1 MPDNPIFRCGPLQR
15 EYSRYL
21 LPVFLLCCTATL
33 LIIVSALSIG
43 EVNFSLPQT
52 LRLLFQPDT
61 SAQSFILHELR
72 LPRVILALLAGGG
85 LGVAGFIMQTLV
97 RNPLASPDTLGVTTG
112 ASAGALIWLSFF
124 SLQYGS
130 SAMPYAAMAG
140 AAVAVGLI
148 FLLSWRSGA
157 SPLRLVLTGV
167 GVSALAGAVV
177 TLVLVFSPLTTT
189 FSAWVWLSGSVY
201 AASWEKVRQLL
212 GIYLWALP
220 VLVLLLRYMKILQ
233 LNDSLAMGLGVA
245 IHPRRILLLLACV
258 ILSAGA
264 ISLVGAMA
272 FVGLIAPHLGRLI
285 IRSGGFFSQL
295 LITACC
301 GGCMVIIADLLAR
314 TLFLP
319 ADLPAGIFVAL
330 AGAPLF
336 LWLLIRQRT

>member
-1 MPDNPIFRCGPLQR
+1 MPDSQIFRIGPLRR
-15 EYSRYL
+15 EYSPSL

-33 LIIVSALSIG
+33 LIIVAALSMG
-43 EVNFSLPQT
+43 EVFFSLSQT
-52 LRLLFQPDT
+52 LGLLFEPDS

-72 LPRVILALLAGGG
+72 LPRIILALLAGSG
-85 LGVAGFIMQTLV
+85 LGIAGLIMQALV

-130 SAMPYAAMAG
+130 TAMPYAAMTG
-140 AAVAVGLI
+140 AAVAVGFI

-157 SPLRLVLTGV
+157 TPLRLVLTGV
-167 GVSALAGAVV
+167 GVSALAGAGV

-220 VLVLLLRYMKILQ
+220 ILLILFRYMKVLQ
-233 LNDSLAMGLGVA
+233 LHDDLATGLGVS

-258 ILSAGA
+258 ILAGGA

-272 FVGLIAPHLGRLI
+272 FVGLIAPHLARLI
-285 IRSGGFFSQL
+285 IRNGFFSQL
-295 LITACC
+295 LVTACC
-301 GGCMVIIADLLAR
+301 GGGMVIIADLIAR

-319 ADLPAGIFVAL
+319 ADLPAGVFVAL